1 MRISIITVCYNSE
14 KYLEQTIQ
22 SVISQT
28 YKDIEY
34 IVVDGLSTDSTPQ
47 IIEKYQTF
55 VAKYLRGKDKN
66 MYDAI
71 NKGMAASTGDYIEIL
86 NSDDVLCNKYVIENV
101 VKLIENYKEE
111 YEIFYGDDLISYQD
125 TGLIK
130 SRPKIQTTF
139 KELLCSRKLSFIG
152 HGAVFISRK
161 VYNGIG
167 GYDCDNFKAAA
178 DLDYLL
184 RATRKYP
191 CKHIKTLAQTFRVHE
206 SSITSSGK
214 IDVEIEGVLH
224 KNGYYLIVPHIR
236 KAYYYKGWF
245 RFWAVNFIPMIKF
258 YIDRIMR

>member
-130 SRPKIQTTF
+130 SRPLQI
-139 KELLCSRKLSFIG
+139 
-152 HGAVFISRK
+152 
-161 VYNGIG
+161 
-167 GYDCDNFKAAA
+167 
-178 DLDYLL
+178 
-184 RATRKYP
+184 
-191 CKHIKTLAQTFRVHE
+191 
-206 SSITSSGK
+206 
-214 IDVEIEGVLH
+214 
-224 KNGYYLIVPHIR
+224 
-236 KAYYYKGWF
+236 
-245 RFWAVNFIPMIKF
+245 
-258 YIDRIMR
+258 